1 MRIIMR
7 KPVRRPRAGGDPAAL
22 PCLTELQTT
31 LGPHL
36 RGDDGEPGVTQ

>member
-7 KPVRRPRAGGDPAAL
+7 KSARRPRAGGDPAAL

-31 LGPHL
+31 LGPRL
-36 RGDDGEPGVTQ
+36 RGDDGDSGVPQ